1 MKKIC
6 YLIIICFFSITDSV
20 SQNLSKRDSIKL
32 KKINI
37 DLNNLSMKDQ
47 FQLENILYFDRRI
60 KVNKAFNIIFQVF
73 AAPYISL
80 GVISLATV
88 GRTDPTWR
96 GLNVVAGVIGFLV
109 GGSIYGIS
117 RPFKKGIMR
126 NKILR
131 DRLIHKLSIGGY

>member
-1 MKKIC
+1 M
-6 YLIIICFFSITDSV
+6 Y
-20 SQNLSKRDSIKL
+20 KR
-32 KKINI
+32 
-37 DLNNLSMKDQ
+37 Q
-47 FQLENILYFDRRI
+47 
-60 KVNKAFNIIFQVF
+60 
-73 AAPYISL
+73 APYISL
-80 GVISLATV
+80 GVISLATI

-131 DRLIHKLSIGGY
+131 DRLIHKLSRAGD